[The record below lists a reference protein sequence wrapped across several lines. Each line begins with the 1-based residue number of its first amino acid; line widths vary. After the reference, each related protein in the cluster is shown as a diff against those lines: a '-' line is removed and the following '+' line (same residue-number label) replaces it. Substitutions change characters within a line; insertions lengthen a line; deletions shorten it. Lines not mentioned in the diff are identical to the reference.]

1 MEGLGEYRREIDRI
15 DRELTE
21 LFEERMNLA
30 LKIAQYKKD
39 NNLAVLQSGREDEV
53 LEKAVSNLKN
63 KDYSA
68 EIKSFLNAT
77 MEISRSLQS
86 RKISEGIEQEKKVI
100 QREEIKFDVK
110 VGFPGVRGSFSEEA
124 LLKFFGED
132 SDRISFDGFEDVFKA
147 IETGE
152 IKYGMLPI
160 ENSSTGAISDVYDL
174 IQKYGFYI
182 VGEES
187 IKINQHLIGTD
198 GTTVDSIKEVYSHPQ
213 GISQSSEFLKQ
224 HEDWKLI
231 PFINTSTS
239 AKLVHDLGD
248 KSKVAIASK
257 RAAKIYGLNII
268 KECINDQKNNSTRFV
283 IISKDM
289 EVSKDADKVSVV
301 FSLENEVGFLYNLLR
316 SFAENNINLIK
327 IESRPIKGASWK
339 YFLYVDFEGE
349 LDRKEAGKALKE
361 LEKDTAYFKLLGA
374 YKNNIS

>member
-1 MEGLGEYRREIDRI
+1 MEGLGEYRKEIDRI
-15 DRELTE
+15 DKELTE
-21 LFEERMNLA
+21 LFEERMNFA
-30 LKIAQYKKD
+30 LKIARYKKD
-39 NNLAVLQSGREDEV
+39 NNLAVLQNGREDEV

-63 KDYSA
+63 KDYSE
-68 EIKSFLNAT
+68 EIKSFLNST
-77 MEISRSLQS
+77 MEISRNLQN
-86 RKISEGIEQEKKVI
+86 RKISEDIKQEKRVI

-132 SDRISFDGFEDVFKA
+132 SDSISYDGFEDVFKA

-187 IKINQHLIGTD
+187 IKIDQHLIGTE
-198 GTTVDSIKEVYSHPQ
+198 GTTIDSIKEVYSHPQ

-224 HEDWKLI
+224 YESWKLI

-239 AKLVHDLGD
+239 AKLVQDLGD

-289 EVSKDADKVSVV
+289 KVSKDADKVSVV

-327 IESRPIKGASWK
+327 IESRPIKGDSWK

-349 LDRKEAGKALKE
+349 LDRKEAAKALKE

>member
-1 MEGLGEYRREIDRI
+1 MEGLGEYRKEIDRI
-15 DRELTE
+15 DKELTE
-21 LFEERMNLA
+21 LFEERMNFA

-39 NNLAVLQSGREDEV
+39 NNLAVLQNGREDEV

-63 KDYSA
+63 KDYSE
-68 EIKSFLNAT
+68 EIKSFLNST
-77 MEISRSLQS
+77 MEISRNLQN
-86 RKISEGIEQEKKVI
+86 RKISEDTEQDKRVI
-100 QREEIKFDVK
+100 QREEIKLDVK
-110 VGFPGVRGSFSEEA
+110 VGFPGVIGSFSEEA

-132 SDRISFDGFEDVFKA
+132 SDSISYDGFEDVFKA
-147 IETGE
+147 IDTGE
-152 IKYGMLPI
+152 IEYGMLPI

-187 IKINQHLIGTD
+187 IKIDQHLIGTE
-198 GTTVDSIKEVYSHPQ
+198 GATIECIKEVYSHPQ

-224 HEDWKLI
+224 YESWKLI

-239 AKLVHDLGD
+239 AKLVRDLGD

-283 IISKDM
+283 IISKEM
-289 EVSKDADKVSVV
+289 KVSKDADKVSVV

-349 LDRKEAGKALKE
+349 LDRKEAAKALKD
-361 LEKDTAYFKLLGA
+361 LEKDTEYFKLLGA

>member
-349 LDRKEAGKALKE
+349 VDRKEAGKALKE